1 MTDQVAGLERA
12 FVWSAGAAF
21 AASLAF
27 TAWTFLITFGRNGRT
42 TFDRRAAVID
52 LVLFSLFALH
62 HSLLARS
69 SAKAL
74 LRRRVPERLIRT
86 IYVWV
91 ASSLLFV
98 ACWLWQPVGESLYH
112 VAWPLAAAGWGLQLV
127 GLWLTVQGARA
138 IDPLELA
145 GIRAATVSPPLQ
157 VSGVYGIVRH
167 PLYLGWLLMVFGAPV
182 MTGDRLT
189 FAIVSSSYLVIAIPL
204 EERLLLATVGDGYRS
219 YRQQVRWRLIPFIY

>member
-1 MTDQVAGLERA
+1 M
-12 FVWSAGAAF
+12 
-21 AASLAF
+21 
-27 TAWTFLITFGRNGRT
+27 
-42 TFDRRAAVID
+42 
-52 LVLFSLFALH
+52 
-62 HSLLARS
+62 
-69 SAKAL
+69 
-74 LRRRVPERLIRT
+74 
-86 IYVWV
+86 

-98 ACWLWQPVGESLYH
+98 SCWLWQPVGESLYH

-127 GLWLTVQGARA
+127 GLWLTVQGVRA

-145 GIRAATVSPPLQ
+145 GIRTATVLPPLR